1 MTTYN
6 NLING
11 QWVAGKTVT
20 ANTNPSD
27 LSDVI
32 GEYTQGDAADVNAAV
47 AAAQAAFPA
56 WSTSG
61 IQARSDAL
69 DKIGNEI
76 LARKEEL
83 GDLLAVKKAR
93 PALKPLVKWHVQA
106 RSSSSLPVNACA
118 WRARAFP
125 RCDLALAW
133 RSRASQ
139 LAWSV

>member
-1 MTTYN
+1 VTDRIFLNERNTSMSQHD

-11 QWVAGKTVT
+11 QWTAADSYS

-32 GEYTQGDAADVNAAV
+32 GEYAQGNAADVEAAI
-47 AAAQAAFPA
+47 AAAAAAFPA

-61 IQARSDAL
+61 IQARHDAL

-83 GDLLAVKKAR
+83 ERFYWLVVIWLFVFILFLYIFTGLLV
-93 PALKPLVKWHVQA
+93 
-106 RSSSSLPVNACA
+106 PVSCG
-118 WRARAFP
+118 
-125 RCDLALAW
+125 
-133 RSRASQ
+133 SR
-139 LAWSV
+139 